1 MSPRILKHASAAA
14 LVGAGLSLGF
24 AAPTYAQGASCG
36 VNGATLF
43 AAGYTCTA
51 GDKLYSEFTILQGG
65 TTLAGTTNFFVI
77 SDNDPSH
84 TLSAVGNYGVG
95 TYAFSY
101 KMEIVGPNLATREFG
116 SIKTGATTS
125 IIPPPPNTWT
135 KTLAAVPVTA
145 PGSVVS
151 TETSVGGES
160 TTAAFADGIKSAVF
174 TSTLNVTGGVVTG
187 FSDSMTQDIIH
198 NDVPGP
204 LPILGAGMA
213 FGFSRKLRRRVSAAN

>member
-43 AAGYTCTA
+43 TAGYTCTA
-51 GDKLYSEFTILQGG
+51 GDKIYSEFTVLQGG
-65 TTLAGTTNFFVI
+65 ATLAGATNFFII
-77 SDNDPSH
+77 SDNNPSH
-84 TLSAVGNYGVG
+84 TLSSVGNYGVG

-101 KMEIVGPNLATREFG
+101 KMEIIPASLPFREFG
-116 SIKTGATTS
+116 SIKTSASTS

-135 KTLAAVPVTA
+135 KTLSAVPATV
-145 PGSVVS
+145 PGSVIS
-151 TETSVGGES
+151 TEASPGGES
-160 TTAAFADGIKSAVF
+160 TLAAFPNGIKSAVF
-174 TSTLNVTGGVVTG
+174 TSTLNVTSGIVTG
-187 FSDSMTQDIIH
+187 FSDSTTQDVI

-204 LPILGAGMA
+204 LPIFGAGMA
-213 FGFSRKLRRRVSAAN
+213 FGFSRKLRRRVSAAS